1 MTLTARRA
9 AGAGWAGAAALLLA
23 ACAPAL
29 DWRDVRPEGS
39 SVTLLMPCKPT
50 AQQRRLALAGAAVRL
65 SLHACSADGQTW
77 GVAHA
82 DMEDPARVAA
92 ALAELRASAAA
103 NIAAGDAGQLP
114 LQVPGATPQPGS
126 ERVHFD
132 GHLPDGRPVQAQVAV
147 FAQGT
152 RVYQVT
158 ALGEHLPAEA
168 ADVFFG
174 SIRFAP

>member
-1 MTLTARRA
+1 MTLTARSA

-29 DWRDVRPEGS
+29 DWREVRPEGS
-39 SVTLLMPCKPT
+39 HMTLLMPCKST
-50 AQQRRLALAGAAVRL
+50 AQQRQLPLAGAAVRL
-65 SLHACSADGQTW
+65 SLQACSADGQTW

-82 DMEDPARVAA
+82 DVEDPARVAV

-103 NIAAGDAGQLP
+103 NVAAGAVELLP

-126 ERVHFD
+126 ERVRFD
-132 GHLPDGRPVQAQVAV
+132 GRLPDGRTVQAQVAV
-147 FAQGT
+147 LAQGT
-152 RVYQVT
+152 RVFQVT
-158 ALGEHLPAEA
+158 ALGERLPAEA
-168 ADVFFG
+168 ADTFFG

>member
-1 MTLTARRA
+1 MTWTAPSA

-39 SVTLLMPCKPT
+39 NMTLLMPCKPT
-50 AQQRRLALAGAAVRL
+50 AQQRPLPLAGAVVRL

-82 DMEDPARVAA
+82 DVEDPARVAS

-103 NIAAGDAGQLP
+103 NMTAGVVEPLP

-126 ERVHFD
+126 ERVRFD
-132 GHLPDGRPVQAQVAV
+132 GRLPDGRRVQAQVAV
-147 FAQGT
+147 LAQGT
-152 RVYQVT
+152 RVFQVT
-158 ALGEHLPAEA
+158 ALGERLSGEA
-168 ADVFFG
+168 ADAFFD
-174 SIRFAP
+174 SMRFAP

>member
-1 MTLTARRA
+1 MTLTARSA
-9 AGAGWAGAAALLLA
+9 AGAGGAALLLA

-39 SVTLLMPCKPT
+39 NMTLLMPCKPT
-50 AQQRRLALAGAAVRL
+50 AQQRRLPLAGAAVIL

-82 DMEDPARVAA
+82 DVEDPARVAA
-92 ALAELRASAAA
+92 ALAELRVSAAA
-103 NIAAGDAGQLP
+103 NVDAGAAEPLQ
-114 LQVPGATPQPGS
+114 LQVPGATPQPAS
-126 ERVHFD
+126 ERVRLE
-132 GHLPDGRPVQAQVAV
+132 GHLPDGRPVQVQVAV

-152 RVYQVT
+152 RVFQVT
-158 ALGEHLPAEA
+158 ALGERLPGEA
-168 ADVFFG
+168 AETFFG